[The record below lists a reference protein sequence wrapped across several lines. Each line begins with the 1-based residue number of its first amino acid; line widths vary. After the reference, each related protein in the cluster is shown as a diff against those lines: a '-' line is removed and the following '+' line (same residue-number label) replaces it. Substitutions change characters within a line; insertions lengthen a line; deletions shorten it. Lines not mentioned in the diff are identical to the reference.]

1 MWFTLHSN
9 GFVHMP
15 NFFEMIVRE
24 IRLCKRSKW
33 PRNTLK
39 AMGLPHDAINQI
51 AKGKFT
57 HHVEGDTVVLKIL

>member
-1 MWFTLHSN
+1 MRFNLHSN

-33 PRNTLK
+33 PRNMLK
-39 AMGLPHDAINQI
+39 AIGLPHGAINKI
-51 AKGKFT
+51 VKGQFT
-57 HHVEGDTVVLKIL
+57 HHVEGDTVVLQIH